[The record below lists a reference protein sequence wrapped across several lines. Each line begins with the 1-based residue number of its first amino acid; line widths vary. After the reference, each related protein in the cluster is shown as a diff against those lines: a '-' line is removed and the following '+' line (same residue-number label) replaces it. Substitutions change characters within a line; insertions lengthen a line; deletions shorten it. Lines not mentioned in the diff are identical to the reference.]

1 MGKTVLHQE
10 DGGLSFW
17 LGCQVDILVAKER
30 LINNMLD
37 ATFKVAVPIRFA
49 HCDPA
54 GIVFYPRYFEMIN
67 SVVEDWLAEA
77 LGWPFSTIVC
87 ERKEG
92 LPTVNIDC
100 QFMSPSRLG
109 DVVEFELIVLKLGK
123 SSFTV
128 VISGK
133 NKGVEVLKA
142 THVLVYTS
150 REKGETSLEIPQ
162 ALREKML
169 AFCHPQ

>member
-1 MGKTVLHQE
+1 
-10 DGGLSFW
+10 
-17 LGCQVDILVAKER
+17 
-30 LINNMLD
+30 
-37 ATFKVAVPIRFA
+37 
-49 HCDPA
+49 
-54 GIVFYPRYFEMIN
+54 
-67 SVVEDWLAEA
+67 
-77 LGWPFSTIVC
+77 
-87 ERKEG
+87 
-92 LPTVNIDC
+92 
-100 QFMSPSRLG
+100 LG

-150 REKGETSLEIPQ
+150 REKGKTSLEVPQ
-162 ALREKML
+162 ALRDKML